1 MKLNQTFVLKKFTF
15 LMVRSLFKWFAA
27 GMFLLP
33 AIYAIKQPVLLL
45 SSKAFHPFYVSVT
58 EFNHNQKE
66 NTLEISCKLY
76 ADDFENT
83 LKTQYKT
90 VVDISNP
97 KDTRQ
102 VEKLV
107 YDYLHKR
114 LILKINGRP
123 ATTQFVGFEKENEAV
138 WCYLQVNNVAQL
150 KKLEIT
156 NSLLYEMY
164 DTQIGIIHAMAGGA
178 RKSIRLIHPH
188 TNAVFEW

>member
-15 LMVRSLFKWFAA
+15 LMMRSLVKWLAA
-27 GMFLLP
+27 GMFLLT
-33 AIYAIKQPVLLL
+33 AICPVSHPVLLL
-45 SSKAFHPFYVSVT
+45 SNKALHPFYVSVT

-66 NTLEISCKLY
+66 SALEISCKLF
-76 ADDFENT
+76 ADDFEST

-107 YDYLHKR
+107 YDYLQKH
-114 LILKINGRP
+114 LMLKINGRP
-123 ATTQFVGFEKENEAV
+123 AITQFVGFEKENEAV
-138 WCYLQVNNVAQL
+138 WCYLQVNNVTQL
-150 KKLEIT
+150 KKLEVT

-164 DTQIGIIHAMAGGA
+164 DTQIGIMHAMAGGA
-178 RKSIRLIHPH
+178 RKSIRLIHPDM
-188 TNAVFEW
+188 NAAFEW

>member
-15 LMVRSLFKWFAA
+15 LMVRYLCKWLAA

-33 AIYAIKQPVLLL
+33 ALYAVKAPVLLL
-45 SSKAFHPFYVSVT
+45 SNRALHPFYVSVT

-66 NTLEISCKLY
+66 NILEISCKLF
-76 ADDFENT
+76 ADDFETT
-83 LKTQYKT
+83 LKTRYKT
-90 VVDISNP
+90 VVDISNT

-102 VEKLV
+102 VEKQV
-107 YDYLHKR
+107 YDYLQKH
-114 LILKINGRP
+114 LILKINGKL

-138 WCYLQVNNVAQL
+138 WCYLQVNNITQL

-164 DTQIGIIHAMAGGA
+164 DTQIGIMHAMAGGA
-178 RKSIRLIHPH
+178 RKSIRLIHPS

>member
-1 MKLNQTFVLKKFTF
+1 MIRFLSRWFVT
-15 LMVRSLFKWFAA
+15 

-33 AIYAIKQPVLLL
+33 AIYAVEPAILLL
-45 SSKAFHPFYVSVT
+45 SNKALHPFYVSVT

-66 NTLEISCKLY
+66 NTLEISCKLF

-83 LKTQYKT
+83 LKTRYKT

-97 KDTRQ
+97 RDSRQ
-102 VEKLV
+102 AEKLV
-107 YDYLHKR
+107 YDYLQKH

-123 ATTQFVGFEKENEAV
+123 AIAQFVGFEKENEAV
-138 WCYLQVNNVAQL
+138 WCYLQVNDVNQL

-164 DTQIGIIHAMAGGA
+164 DTQIGIMHATAGGA
-178 RKSIRLIHPH
+178 RKSIRLIHPN

>member
-15 LMVRSLFKWFAA
+15 LMVKFLFKWLVTGA
-27 GMFLLP
+27 FLLP
-33 AIYAIKQPVLLL
+33 ALCAVNHPVLL
-45 SSKAFHPFYVSVT
+45 SGNKALHPFYVSVT

-66 NTLEISCKLY
+66 NTLEISCKLF

-97 KDTRQ
+97 KDSGQ

-107 YDYLHKR
+107 YDYLQKR
-114 LILKINGRP
+114 LILKANGKP
-123 ATTQFVGFEKENEAV
+123 VVTQFVGFEKENEAV
-138 WCYLQVNNVAQL
+138 WCYLQVNNVTRL
-150 KKLEIT
+150 KKLEII

-164 DTQIGIIHAMAGGA
+164 DTQIGIMHAVSGGA
-178 RKSIRLIHPH
+178 RKSIRLTHPN